1 MLIFKVEKID
11 IEEQNLSQI
20 NLSLYNLAIN
30 YLQEVTDRMKDIK
43 SLSCCIL

>member
-20 NLSLYNLAIN
+20 NLSLYNFAIN
-30 YLQEVTDRMKDIK
+30 YLEEVTDIK